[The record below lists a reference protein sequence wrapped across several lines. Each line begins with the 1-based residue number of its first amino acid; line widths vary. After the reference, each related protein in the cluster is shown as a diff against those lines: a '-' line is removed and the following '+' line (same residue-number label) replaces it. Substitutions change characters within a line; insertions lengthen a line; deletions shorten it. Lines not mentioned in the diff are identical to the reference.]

1 MGGIKGL
8 NSSTNKGLNIAIVT
22 FLLILLCHSILGT
35 ISLRSFI
42 NLKALE
48 LIVAG
53 VFLSVIISYSFETI
67 IFTIHIIR
75 DSFNIDIAYEDDIF
89 SLYEFAIKVKKEGAL
104 KLESEILEHQNEFII
119 GAMSLVCD
127 YETPSKIRD
136 ILEKD
141 IESRRSRIFRAYNVL
156 KMVAQVAPSF
166 GLIGTLIGMIG
177 LLSHIDT
184 PKLIMTNMSSAL
196 VSTLYGA
203 LVSNF
208 IAVPLMG
215 RVKDLIDKK
224 TLQYRMI
231 TEGAILIAQNDSVRN
246 VFDKMNVML
255 PDNLRLQYPR
265 NFGER
270 NYEGNEITF

>member
-1 MGGIKGL
+1 VK
-8 NSSTNKGLNIAIVT
+8 
-22 FLLILLCHSILGT
+22 
-35 ISLRSFI
+35 SFI

-48 LIVAG
+48 LIVSG
-53 VFLSVIISYSFETI
+53 VILSIIISYSFETI
-67 IFTIHIIR
+67 MFTVKTIKKSFNVKIDYAMDIFT
-75 DSFNIDIAYEDDIF
+75 
-89 SLYEFAIKVKKEGAL
+89 LYDFAIKIKKDGAL
-104 KLESEILEHQNEFII
+104 KIESEILQEENQFIKN
-119 GAMSLVCD
+119 AMSLVCD
-127 YETPSKIRD
+127 YQKPDSIRD

-141 IESRRSRIFRAYNVL
+141 IESRRRKLLRAYNVL
-156 KMVAQVAPSF
+156 KMISQVAPSF

-177 LLSHIDT
+177 LLSHMNN

-203 LVSNF
+203 LIANF

-224 TLQYRMI
+224 TLEHKI
-231 TEGAILIAQNDSVRN
+231 ICEGTILIAKNDSVRN

-255 PDNLRLQYPR
+255 PDNLRLQYPK

-270 NYEGNEITF
+270 NYSENEILS